1 MEKRSQRS
9 QDALQCVRTQVGQE
23 RKEEER
29 YQRWRWRQCW
39 PSLHTGYHRSLTS
52 PSRIFI
58 AKTSMGWS
66 YSLFT
71 VHHYHKILLNKR
83 GMDDKME
90 YKGVNSVCM
99 SVYCNFHRER
109 GQNGQAIPR
118 GLTLTWLDQCWVQ
131 WCVEVDGDRHVCRP
145 LVQTPFL
152 SFVFYLSF
160 FLQDTRQQLN
170 FLGGRGWGELV
181 RGT

>member
-52 PSRIFI
+52 LNRIFI
-58 AKTSMGWS
+58 AKTSMRWS
-66 YSLFT
+66 YSLST
-71 VHHYHKILLNKR
+71 VHHYHKILLKKR
-83 GMDDKME
+83 GMDDKLE
-90 YKGVNSVCM
+90 YKGVDSVCM
-99 SVYCNFHRER
+99 PVHCNFRRKR
-109 GQNGQAIPR
+109 GRNGQAIPR

-131 WCVEVDGDRHVCRP
+131 WCVEVDGDRHACRS
-145 LVQTPFL
+145 LVQKSFYLLSFIFPFL
-152 SFVFYLSF
+152 FKIPG
-160 FLQDTRQQLN
+160 N
-170 FLGGRGWGELV
+170 N
-181 RGT
+181 